1 MMSDIQKA
9 YERFKAVS
17 DIYTAYFNYYDG
29 DQPLRYSVKRLE
41 DAFDQKMVKFRENWC
56 TVVIDAVM
64 DRMELYGW
72 STADESVND
81 LLSKLWASSGLALE
95 SNEVHESAM
104 ICGESF
110 LIGWQDEGRD
120 LEFYYNDPRKAAVF
134 YDPDHPKIKKFAA
147 KWWDDDDG
155 CHMVLYYPDRLEKYF
170 ARGRQMVEID
180 ANAGGFR
187 VFQLE
192 VSERNPYGVIPVFHF
207 RNALRI
213 VKSDLKNVVE
223 LQDAVNKLLCDMM
236 VTAEFDAFP
245 ARYVIS
251 NADIETLKNSP
262 GQIWDLPA
270 GFGEGQGTSVG
281 TLEAANLANYST
293 QINDIASAIAVI
305 TSTPKHYFERTSAQV
320 SGEALITMEAPLVK
334 KVEKKRELFGDVWQE
349 VAVFALLVSGITAQK
364 SDIQPQW
371 GPAESDQP
379 LTETQVIKTYRDA
392 GLPIKSAM
400 RLAGYTEAEITVIE
414 EEIAEEKQE
423 QSDLVSLYLEQAR
436 NESAQ
441 ENKI

>member
-1 MMSDIQKA
+1 MSDIQKA

-29 DQPLRYSVKRLE
+29 DQPLRYSAKRLE
-41 DAFDQKMVKFRENWC
+41 DAFDQKMVMFRQNWC
-56 TVVIDAVM
+56 SVVINACL

-72 STADESVND
+72 STADDNINN
-81 LLSKLWASSGLALE
+81 LLSDLWSSSGLALE
-95 SNEVHESAM
+95 STEVHESAM

-110 LIGWQDEGRD
+110 LIGWQDEDRP
-120 LEFYYNDPRKAAVF
+120 LEFYYNDPRRAAVF
-134 YDPDHPKIKKFAA
+134 YDPDHPRIKTFAA
-147 KWWDDDDG
+147 KWWDADDG
-155 CHMVLYYPDRLEKYF
+155 CHMVLYYPDRLEKYI

-180 ANAGGFR
+180 DNAGGYR

-192 VSERNPYGVIPVFHF
+192 VTETNPYGVIPVFHF

-236 VTAEFDAFP
+236 VTAEFDDFP

-251 NADIETLKNSP
+251 NADIETLKNP

-281 TLEAANLANYST
+281 TLEAANLANYSD
-293 QINDIASAIAVI
+293 QINGLASSIAII
-305 TSTPKHYFERTSAQV
+305 TNTPKHYFERTSAQV

-334 KVEKKRELFGDVWQE
+334 KVKQKRELFGDAWQE
-349 VAVFALLVSGITAQK
+349 VAIFALLVSGITAQK
-364 SDIQPQW
+364 SDIHPQW

-392 GLPIKSAM
+392 GLPIRSAM

-414 EEIAEEKQE
+414 EEIAEGKQE